1 MIHLSTAA
9 VEEIRR
15 LLLKQIKPNTLFR
28 LQVQSGGC
36 SGLFYDMRFDET
48 VGKEDRLYDCEGISI
63 VVDAQS
69 MTYISGITIDYTEDL
84 MGGGFRFHNP
94 LAFALCGC
102 GNSFSTSANS

>member
-9 VEEIRR
+9 VKEIRR

-36 SGLFYDMRFDET
+36 SGLFYNIRFDET
-48 VGKEDRLYDCEGISI
+48 VGKEDRVYNCEGIPI

-69 MTYISGITIDYTEDL
+69 MNSISGITIDYTEDL

-94 LAFALCGC
+94 VAIAFCGC
-102 GNSFSTSANS
+102 GNSFSTSVNS